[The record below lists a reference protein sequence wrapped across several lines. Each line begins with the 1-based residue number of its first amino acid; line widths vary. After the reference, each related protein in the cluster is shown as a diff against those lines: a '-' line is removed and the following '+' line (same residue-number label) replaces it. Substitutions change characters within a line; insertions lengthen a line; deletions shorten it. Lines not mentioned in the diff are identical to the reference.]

1 MQKTSIEHTTDI
13 FERMYDNLPPLIPE
27 KTRNDMYIALEQIK
41 GNRELPEEE
50 LEHTMIHFAKLVWPE
65 MQAFQE
71 FYNSYESQMAETAFI
86 QKLPP
91 MLRKRYQE
99 YKDAGHSYGELNRG
113 LNLHFFADHERILL
127 HQFVVDVT
135 CDVRAFAFQALTH
148 SDRVRYEERIEE
160 FREILAHIETQL
172 DDLRELANNEQEHPH
187 LASEIREHV
196 RGFEHGFALLGPS
209 VDYQAVCQSHEHF
222 QGRKNYLK
230 MRV

>member
-1 MQKTSIEHTTDI
+1 MQKTSLHHTTDI
-13 FERMYDNLPPLIPE
+13 FERMYNNLPPLIPE
-27 KTRNDMYIALEQIK
+27 KTRNDMYTALEQIQA
-41 GNRELPEEE
+41 NQTLSEEE
-50 LEHTMIHFAKLVWPE
+50 LERTMIHFAKLVWPE
-65 MQAFQE
+65 TQAFQE
-71 FYNSYESQMAETAFI
+71 FYSSYESQMAEATFT

-99 YKDAGHSYGELNRG
+99 YKDAGHTYDELTRG
-113 LNLHFFADHERILL
+113 LYLDFFADHERVLV

-172 DDLRELANNEQEHPH
+172 DDLLELANNEQEHPH

-196 RGFEHGFALLGPS
+196 RGFEHGFALLGPR
-209 VDYQAVCQSHEHF
+209 VDYAAVCRSHEHF
-222 QGRKNYLK
+222 QGRKKYLK
-230 MRV
+230 IRV